1 MLQRKSENGAVSGN
15 GSIARRPF
23 NGAIPDRPGSG
34 RASAS
39 EIKQLADWLISERA
53 GLSLSDN
60 DFEVVV
66 SAILSSYIEQRVNE
80 LVEKQIS
87 ASLMMALNGIGLD
100 SGR

>member
-23 NGAIPDRPGSG
+23 DGAIPNRPGSG

-53 GLSLSDN
+53 GLRLSDN
-60 DFEVVV
+60 DFEVLI
-66 SAILSSYIEQRVNE
+66 SAILSSYIEQRVHE

-87 ASLMMALNGIGLD
+87 ANLMMSLQGIGLD